1 MRASPSLTMHGVPGL
16 DLSNRIVELES
27 HLQFIRSQREN
38 KIISSA
44 KVVKNRA
51 RKSIGHIPTGL
62 LLGLS
67 SSALEN
73 DDSSFDS
80 ERAASSQAHVNDAGL
95 FAPSSGMGQ
104 RLEGVENELEAMSVP
119 CVEGA
124 MMEDAPCSISLTQTV
139 GAGDNDDGGV
149 KSGLLVDRSLEID
162 ANRLSVAPGLP
173 ERGNNLNG
181 VVQRRGTL

>member
-1 MRASPSLTMHGVPGL
+1 MHEVPGL

-27 HLQFIRSQREN
+27 HLQFIRSHREN

-67 SSALEN
+67 TSALEN

-104 RLEGVENELEAMSVP
+104 RLEVVENELEAISVP
-119 CVEGA
+119 CVEEA

-162 ANRLSVAPGLP
+162 ANKPSAAPGSP
-173 ERGNNLNG
+173 ERGNNLNR